1 MNQPSIDLT
10 RRSFF
15 RASAMTGGAV
25 LGAGGLASLLS
36 ACGGS
41 DASTATAS
49 TSGLTAADISA
60 ATGKIDVMTFSIFQ
74 APALSSGAVTSSFTT
89 IESTADII
97 AKLRSQ
103 DFKPGIVDSG
113 QNSMPELYALERLV
127 PIQTDLLPV
136 FADLDPDLVSNPA
149 FAKDGEIY
157 AIPFSVATCMT
168 EWDSEKV
175 PEPTSAEQLLGSD
188 YRNGIALTNTSDT
201 LLYVHHALGGDLS
214 SFTRADLDDVL
225 AYLDELKPNVKTFN
239 TWQDVELLGG
249 GEVTVLFTGSSSM
262 LESTRAANP
271 AVKANFLGAM
281 TYADCWCIADT
292 ADPATAHAW
301 LDSALGE
308 KAQQAVMKL
317 SGGFP
322 SLGSAADPSLF
333 PQELRE
339 LTVSEVI
346 EKAPLVPGVVA
357 EPDGDLVTRT
367 ELEDAWT
374 TYQGSF

>member
-1 MNQPSIDLT
+1 MNQPSVDLT
-10 RRSFF
+10 RRSLF
-15 RASAMTGGAV
+15 RAGALGGAAV
-25 LGAGGLASLLS
+25 LGTGGLASLLS

-41 DASTATAS
+41 DSSGAAPAG
-49 TSGLTAADISA
+49 GLTAADVAA
-60 ATGKIDVMTFSIFQ
+60 ATGKIDVMTFTIFQ
-74 APALSSGAVTSSFTT
+74 APELSAGSVTSSFTT
-89 IESTADII
+89 VEGTADII

-113 QNSMPELYALERLV
+113 QNTMPEMYALDRLV
-127 PIQTDLLPV
+127 PIQTGLLST
-136 FADLDPDLVSNPA
+136 FGDLDQDLVSNPA
-149 FAKDGEIY
+149 FAKDGDIY

-175 PEPTSAEQLLGSD
+175 PEPTTADQLLSAD
-188 YRNGIALTNTSDT
+188 YRNGIALTNSSDT

-214 SFTRADLDDVL
+214 TFTHADLDDVL

-239 TWQDVELLGG
+239 NWQDVELLGG

-262 LESTRAANP
+262 LEAARAANP
-271 AVKANFLGAM
+271 AVKANFLGAL
-281 TYADCWCIADT
+281 TYADCWTISNT
-292 ADPATAHAW
+292 ADPARAHAW
-301 LDSALGE
+301 LDNALGAD
-308 KAQQAVMKL
+308 AQRAVMKL

-322 SLGSAADPSLF
+322 SLGSAADVKLF

-339 LTVSEVI
+339 LTVSQVI
-346 EKAPLVPGVVA
+346 EKAPLVPGVAVEA
-357 EPDGDLVTRT
+357 DGDLVTRT